1 MIDGMDVELIADGK
15 HLPPSLLKFAVKHK
29 GVDRI
34 AIVTDATRFAGLPDG
49 AEKIYGFTG
58 VIIEDGVAKVPDR
71 SCFSGSCAT
80 TNRLVRNMI
89 RLADVTLTDAVRM
102 ATANPAR
109 MAQLSDR
116 GTIREGAYAD
126 IVIFDENIDVSL
138 TMVNGNVVFEG

>member
-1 MIDGMDVELIADGK
+1 M
-15 HLPPSLLKFAVKHK
+15 
-29 GVDRI
+29 
-34 AIVTDATRFAGLPDG
+34 
-49 AEKIYGFTG
+49 
-58 VIIEDGVAKVPDR
+58 IIEDGVEKVPDR

-89 RLADVTLTDAVRM
+89 QMADVTLTDAVRM

-109 MAQLSDR
+109 MAHLPDR

-138 TMVNGNVVFEG
+138 TMVNGKVVFEG

>member
-1 MIDGMDVELIADGK
+1 M
-15 HLPPSLLKFAVKHK
+15 
-29 GVDRI
+29 
-34 AIVTDATRFAGLPDG
+34 
-49 AEKIYGFTG
+49 
-58 VIIEDGVAKVPDR
+58 IIEDGVAKVPDR